1 LKDHEEKRP
10 DDEALNAAKALLEED
25 ENMNA
30 VHSTKSV
37 VQLLKSAKE
46 KINVVR
52 DSVKP
57 QPKVDTE
64 PKVLNEVSFAC
75 MCYSDF
81 IAFSFS
87 RG

>member
-25 ENMNA
+25 ETMNA

-52 DSVKP
+52 DHVKP
-57 QPKVDTE
+57 QSKVDCE
-64 PKVLNEVSFAC
+64 PKVHNEVSC
-75 MCYSDF
+75 
-81 IAFSFS
+81 
-87 RG
+87 